1 MAVCSR
7 TLECAQASVG
17 GGSVKALMV
26 DSVSAVLSSML
37 GGKQNEG
44 ICLQYCTI
52 LYHNTLP
59 HASDVRVLLLC
70 IRYVPADA
78 SCWGDEDDRQRI
90 QHCCAGIHLSNS
102 CYKKNLDILGNFLK

>member
-1 MAVCSR
+1 MCESPLIEVVVCSR

-44 ICLQYCTI
+44 ICLQHYTI
-52 LYHNTLP
+52 LYHKTLTR
-59 HASDVRVLLLC
+59 ASEVTVLLLW

-78 SCWGDEDDRQRI
+78 SCWGDEDDRQRL
-90 QHCCAGIHLSNS
+90 QHCCAGIAFSFS
-102 CYKKNLDILGNFLK
+102 SYYKY